1 MRKAPIAVFV
11 LGLSLCLMA
20 GIGGCSKGGENLTIT
35 GWEKYHNQFFPI
47 SFTYPKGWSV
57 SADGSKVNVYSN
69 AATAP
74 KFVDWGVEAPDGVR
88 LLVGYQKLDSLQDVG
103 KLIGDMYEE
112 YKSSGFKIGPLGK
125 KTIAG
130 VEWLTFEYSGKVK
143 KELVLKEI
151 RFAVVKDTT
160 LYTLY
165 YSGFN
170 DVYEQG
176 KAALDSLLSSFA
188 FPLPKA
194 QQKAQ
199 ELVEVP
205 SPNFETFDNFALR
218 MSYPDNFDTRTPR
231 PSGNVTFSL
240 ELRGVRQDCT
250 IRVDVIPAKG
260 LTADKVLDQNLKNY
274 KVTSRGETR
283 IDGDRAPYVNY
294 SIAKGIESRV
304 YFLVKND
311 KWYRVTMNVNS
322 TLKKDFLPAFEKCIG
337 SLKAK

>member
-1 MRKAPIAVFV
+1 MRRAPIAVLV
-11 LGLSLCLMA
+11 ISLSLGFLA
-20 GIGGCSKGGENLTIT
+20 GFGGCSKKGESLTIS
-35 GWEKYHNQFFPI
+35 GWETYHNQFFPI
-47 SFTYPKGWSV
+47 TFTHPKGWSV
-57 SADGSKVNVYSN
+57 SADGNKVNVYSN
-69 AATAP
+69 AASAP

-88 LLVGYQKLDSLQDVG
+88 LLVGYQKLDSLQDVT
-103 KLIGDMYEE
+103 KLVGDMYNE
-112 YKSSGFKIGPLGK
+112 YKSSGFKISPLGK

-130 VEWLTFEYSGKVK
+130 AEWVTFEYSGKVK
-143 KELVLKEI
+143 KELVLKEV
-151 RFAVVKDTT
+151 RYAVVKDTV

-170 DVYEQG
+170 DLFDQG
-176 KAALDSLLSSFA
+176 RIALDSVLSSFT
-188 FPLPKA
+188 FPLPKS

-205 SPNFETFDNFALR
+205 SPNFESFDNFALR
-218 MSYPDNFDTRTPR
+218 VSYPDNFDTRTPR

-240 ELRGVRQDCT
+240 ELRGVRQDCN
-250 IRVDVIPAKG
+250 IRIDVIPAKG
-260 LTADKVLDQNLKNY
+260 LSPDKVLEQNLKNY

-283 IDGDRAPYVNY
+283 IDGDRVPYINY

-322 TLKKDFLPAFEKCIG
+322 SLKKDFLPAFDKCIG
-337 SLKAK
+337 SIKAK